1 MSVKCFL
8 FAGDEL
14 LGWADVKLADPSM
27 GVATG
32 KLNPSPAYKAVQ
44 PSIQAQIVYNRALFD
59 AEKLQELDAQFAQ
72 LNLNVKTENGD
83 MFHPVGI
90 YIDDFA
96 EEVIND
102 LVEEVGEIEIEL
114 YLLGLPYW
122 EHDFLK

>member
-1 MSVKCFL
+1 MGVKCFL

-14 LGWADVKLADPSM
+14 LGWADVKMADPSM
-27 GVATG
+27 GVASG
-32 KLNPSPAYKAVQ
+32 MLNPSPAYKAVQ
-44 PSIQAQIVYNRALFD
+44 LSIQAHLQLDNVLFD

-96 EEVIND
+96 EEVGEI
-102 LVEEVGEIEIEL
+102 EIEIEL